1 MEIRMKEHKT
11 PVLGNS
17 VGALSSMKGRAVGR
31 VRFGYFS
38 DKARRVAAVT
48 AVLTGAL
55 VLLPFVVGA

>member
-31 VRFGYFS
+31 VRFGYFQVRQEGW
-38 DKARRVAAVT
+38 RRSR
-48 AVLTGAL
+48 LY
-55 VLLPFVVGA
+55 